1 VTDEDILAHNKP
13 EYVEAQDAKETLE
26 VIQKAVDNS
35 HKVIPQVDYVD
46 TKVIPEVDQRSTK
59 VALEVD
65 SKGKKVAPQVYQNN
79 IGYSY
84 KESYRELARQICKV
98 YASERQRRIGSMAGW
113 RWDERQEV
121 IVERW
126 LQAGVDKGHISKHL
140 LSSLTYFAK
149 EGTRPPFSLAYYD
162 NYFVKKE
169 KETVQEILKKTVNR
183 SKFTAVAQ
191 RTRSGRK

>member
-1 VTDEDILAHNKP
+1 
-13 EYVEAQDAKETLE
+13 
-26 VIQKAVDNS
+26 
-35 HKVIPQVDYVD
+35 
-46 TKVIPEVDQRSTK
+46 
-59 VALEVD
+59 
-65 SKGKKVAPQVYQNN
+65 
-79 IGYSY
+79 
-84 KESYRELARQICKV
+84 
-98 YASERQRRIGSMAGW
+98 MAGW